1 MNKRRGHRDTEAQR
15 NANSVLLSL
24 CLCVSVSSVLILM
37 LIGCEK
43 VSSTPAPVTT
53 GPRYLALG
61 DSYTIG
67 ESIDESDRYPIQ
79 LARMLREQKIEIADP
94 QIIAVTGW
102 TTDELNTGID
112 RADPRETYA
121 LVSLLIGVNNQF
133 RGRSVD
139 EFRVQF
145 AQLLKR
151 AIGFAGGESNHVIV
165 LSIPD
170 WGVTPFAQGQDR
182 ARIGR
187 EIDQFNAVC
196 REECAKQ
203 NVAFIDIT
211 PISKKAAEDRTLV
224 ADDGL
229 HPSGKMYERWAREA
243 LPAARAALG
252 K

>member
-1 MNKRRGHRDTEAQR
+1 MHRHRGHKDTETQR
-15 NANSVLLSL
+15 KTVFHLSSL
-24 CLCVSVSSVLILM
+24 CLCVSVSSVLILLM
-37 LIGCEK
+37 VGCEK
-43 VSSTPAPVTT
+43 ATSTPAPVTT

-67 ESIDESDRYPIQ
+67 ESVDESDRYPMQ

-94 QIIAVTGW
+94 QIIAMTGW
-102 TTDELNTGID
+102 TTNELNAGID
-112 RADPRETYA
+112 RVNPQGEYA
-121 LVSLLIGVNNQF
+121 LVSLLIGVNNQY
-133 RGRSVD
+133 RGRSVE
-139 EFRVQF
+139 EFRTQF
-145 AQLLKR
+145 AALLKR
-151 AIGFAGGESNHVIV
+151 AIGFAGGERKHVIV
-165 LSIPD
+165 FSIPD

-196 REECAKQ
+196 RDECAKQ
-203 NVAFIDIT
+203 NAAFIDIT
-211 PISKKAAEDRTLV
+211 PISKRAAEDRSLV

-229 HPSGKMYERWAREA
+229 HPSGKMYEMWAREA